1 MLLGCSTEES
11 KQALTSVGLVWSTV
25 RIPSRGWTGCSCQ
38 GDLRCSHV
46 TELAFPSGVTGVV
59 TGICW
64 ISMDPHRAEEN
75 PGHDL
80 RGDEMEQEWLLF
92 VTKP

>member
-11 KQALTSVGLVWSTV
+11 KQALTSVGL
-25 RIPSRGWTGCSCQ
+25 GWTGCSCQ
-38 GDLRCSHV
+38 GVHMSQNLLFHLGQIPVGSLGWS
-46 TELAFPSGVTGVV
+46 LAF
-59 TGICW
+59 CW
-64 ISMDPHRAEEN
+64 ISMDPHRAEEG